1 MSNREQ
7 MPSKHIAIWVVLPL
21 LISLCGVPGSLA
33 QAAGAPQL
41 SPAQAQTLVDRALT
55 GELKIAQKTGRP
67 MRYTL
72 RKATPNL
79 TTTKKIVET
88 GDGDVARLVSV
99 NGHPLNAEQEQR
111 ELARLDALLGNPTQ
125 QEHRKHSEDS
135 DTARVLRILRSLPRA
150 FAYQYVGPGT
160 SAMGPVEEFTFVPDR
175 NFSPSNMEE
184 QVLTVMTGRLWI
196 DPSAQR
202 VVLLEGRLKHDVNY
216 GMGIIGR
223 LNKGG
228 WVSIEQAPVGGD
240 QWRIVHLQLAM
251 TGRVLFF
258 SKSYDVVQ
266 EQSDFRPVPVGM
278 SYRDAIALLRKAP

>member
-1 MSNREQ
+1 
-7 MPSKHIAIWVVLPL
+7 MPSKHIAIGFVLPL
-21 LISLCGVPGSLA
+21 LISLCGVPGPLA
-33 QAAGAPQL
+33 QGVGATAL
-41 SPAQAQTLVDRALT
+41 SPAQARTLVDHALAS
-55 GELKIAQKTGRP
+55 ELKIAQKTGHP
-67 MRYTL
+67 MRYLL

-88 GDGDVARLVSV
+88 GDGDVARLISV
-99 NGHPLNAEQEQR
+99 NGQPLNNEQEQK
-111 ELARLDALLGNPTQ
+111 ELARLDALLDNPAQ

-135 DTARVLRILRSLPRA
+135 DTARVLRILRALPRA
-150 FAYQYVGPGT
+150 FVYQYVGPGT
-160 SAMGPVEEFTFVPDR
+160 SAVGPVEQFTFTPDR

-196 DPSAQR
+196 DPNAER

-228 WVSIEQAPVGGD
+228 WVSIEQAPISGD

-251 TGRVLFF
+251 TGRILFF

-278 SYRDAIALLRKAP
+278 SYRAAIALLRKDP